1 MNPVIIT
8 AVDDPRA
15 RTIEWATRTLT
26 QGEVLDAFAAHCRDD
41 LDDVE
46 LVEERPDVLAVDWR
60 GGRERSRV
68 ELRAD
73 VLAGEGAGQVL
84 ALGPIDERVVAR
96 FLDDA
101 DLRGRLAVYDLVR
114 LEKLNAV
121 RSSVFV
127 YFEWF
132 LRDVYGVKVLAPNA
146 FTRGLVERGII
157 SLGFG

>member
-1 MNPVIIT
+1 ME
-8 AVDDPRA
+8 ARS

-26 QGEVLDAFAAHCRDD
+26 QGEVLDAFAAHCRDE

-46 LVEERPDVLAVDWR
+46 VAEHDPVSLLLDWR

-68 ELRAD
+68 ELRAEVVSPPPD
-73 VLAGEGAGQVL
+73 PALPVL
-84 ALGPIDERVVAR
+84 ALGPIDEPVVER
-96 FLDDA
+96 FLA
-101 DLRGRLAVYDLVR
+101 EEPLRAHLAVYDLVQ

-121 RSSVFV
+121 RSSAFV

-132 LRDVYGVKVLAPNA
+132 LRDAYGVKLLPPNA
-146 FTRGLVERGII
+146 FTRGLVQRGII